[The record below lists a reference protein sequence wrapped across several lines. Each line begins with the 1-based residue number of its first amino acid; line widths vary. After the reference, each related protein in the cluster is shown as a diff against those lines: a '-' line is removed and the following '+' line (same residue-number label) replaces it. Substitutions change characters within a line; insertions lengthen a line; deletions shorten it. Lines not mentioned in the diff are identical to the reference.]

1 MKTDHQLISTTSSSL
16 IISDRDVIKEVNKS
30 SIFKTT
36 LYWLRMTMGI
46 GIMTI
51 PFYISQLGLLGGIL
65 AIILAGV
72 LTIMKFS
79 FIFRASERVKI
90 NDYSELVKKTQKPII
105 F

>member
-65 AIILAGV
+65 AIILAGF